1 LAELQ
6 PLRNQG
12 VEIIVVDGG
21 STDNTIHC
29 IKDSVDQLV
38 ISSAGRAVQLNS
50 GAEVAHGNLLLFLHA
65 DTILPN
71 GAIQQL
77 LKETRQKNLCWGR
90 FNITL
95 DGSGLMFRII
105 ETMMNWRS
113 CITGIV
119 TGDHAMFVSKA
130 LFKKVAAY
138 PEIELME
145 DIAISKKLKKHD
157 APICIKKTV
166 VTSSRR
172 WQDHGVMKTV
182 LLMWKLRWAYFF
194 NEEPK
199 ILAEK
204 YRQVRVK

>member
-1 LAELQ
+1 MAELQ

-95 DGSGLMFRII
+95 GGSGLMFRII

>member
-1 LAELQ
+1 MQ

-38 ISSAGRAVQLNS
+38 ISSTGRAVQLNS
-50 GAEVAHGNLLLFLHA
+50 GAEVAHGVLLLFLHA

-90 FNITL
+90 FNIKL
-95 DGSGLMFRII
+95 DGSGVMFRII
-105 ETMMNWRS
+105 EIMMNWRS

-119 TGDHAMFVSKA
+119 TGDHAIFVSKA

-172 WQDHGVMKTV
+172 WQEHGVMKTV